1 MKDKTEKEHQHDIVY
16 HVNCPEESCEN
27 SYIGKSGRSV
37 VEKVK
42 DHKGR
47 DNKFNFLKYSMEKRH
62 AGVEL
67 NYFKIIG
74 RNFKNKCERK
84 VFKALLIK

>member
-47 DNKFNFLKYSMEKRH
+47 DNKFNFLK
-62 AGVEL
+62 
-67 NYFKIIG
+67 
-74 RNFKNKCERK
+74 
-84 VFKALLIK
+84 